1 MRQTGTGVAR
11 IDNAPMET
19 TWTARK
25 ALPGDAELI
34 ASHACYREDD
44 LARRAGY
51 AEWVKPRIGARK
63 YLGLFAMQGGE
74 VVGGAGIVLLDWGPT
89 RANPSGQ
96 MGRVVNVF
104 TAAHCRGQGI
114 ARTLVARLLEQCEAL
129 GVREFNLGAT
139 PEARALYAGLG
150 FADYAPEMRRRV
162 AVEAA

>member
-1 MRQTGTGVAR
+1 MRQTRPGVAR
-11 IDNAPMET
+11 TDNAPMET

-34 ASHACYREDD
+34 ASHACYREEDM
-44 LARRAGY
+44 ARRAGY

-63 YLGLFAMQGGE
+63 YLGLIAMRGDE
-74 VVGGAGIVLLDWGPT
+74 VLGGAGLVLLDWGPT

-104 TAAHCRGQGI
+104 TAPHSRGQGI
-114 ARTLVARLLEQCEAL
+114 ARTLVARLLEQGEAL
-129 GVREFNLGAT
+129 GMREFNLGAT
-139 PEARALYAGLG
+139 PEARSLYAGLG

-162 AVEAA
+162 PATV